1 MKPARP
7 VVLWG
12 VKHCGKST
20 LGAALAERWGIP
32 LVDTDRLLEEEFAR
46 RNGRSASTREIFRE
60 LGEEAFRRFE
70 ADTVASLSGG
80 SVCRVIALG
89 GGAAVNPFLP
99 AEVLRDLG
107 FRVFLD
113 VSDEVAFARVLRG
126 GLPPFLAGAPD
137 PFAEFQR
144 INAARRPGYLAA
156 ADLVF
161 LVTGERPVAEVAA
174 ELAGRIEEEI
184 NR

>member
-46 RNGRSASTREIFRE
+46 RNGRSATTREIFRE

-89 GGAAVNPFLP
+89 GGAAVGDGLLP
-99 AEVLRDLG
+99 
-107 FRVFLD
+107 
-113 VSDEVAFARVLRG
+113 
-126 GLPPFLAGAPD
+126 
-137 PFAEFQR
+137 
-144 INAARRPGYLAA
+144 
-156 ADLVF
+156 
-161 LVTGERPVAEVAA
+161 
-174 ELAGRIEEEI
+174 
-184 NR
+184 